1 MESFFPLLE
10 PVASQLQVNNNKY
23 ERKKP
28 QQKNR
33 EKRAGC
39 VKRVELELEIYCT
52 KNIISADKEH
62 NLQVQLM
69 DGQLT
74 IRV

>member
-1 MESFFPLLE
+1 M
-10 PVASQLQVNNNKY
+10 NGRNT
-23 ERKKP
+23 

-39 VKRVELELEIYCT
+39 VKRVELVLEIYCT
-52 KNIISADKEH
+52 KKYISADKEH

-69 DGQLT
+69 DRQLT

>member
-1 MESFFPLLE
+1 M
-10 PVASQLQVNNNKY
+10 NGRNT
-23 ERKKP
+23 

-69 DGQLT
+69 DRQLT